1 MSWLKNNLIDAR
13 KNNIRLAVIGKIV
26 ESVVVE
32 KVDNVSNV
40 SNVRSE
46 NSNKSDRRDNEN
58 YRNLDSGEYR
68 SLDARK
74 NNIKILKTEGII
86 VEAGLLPHDPH
97 LDSLDE
103 HTPTQIMTINIL
115 ALRYCN

>member
-1 MSWLKNNLIDAR
+1 MKNNVIDAR

-26 ESVVVE
+26 ESLVVE
-32 KVDNVSNV
+32 KVDNV

-46 NSNKSDRRDNEN
+46 NSNKGDRRDNEN

-74 NNIKILKTEGII
+74 NNIKILKKGMYNCRGG
-86 VEAGLLPHDPH
+86 A
-97 LDSLDE
+97 
-103 HTPTQIMTINIL
+103 PTT
-115 ALRYCN
+115 

>member
-1 MSWLKNNLIDAR
+1 MKTIDSVVDAR
-13 KNNIRLAVIGKIV
+13 KNNIRLEVVGKIV
-26 ESVVVE
+26 ESVA
-32 KVDNVSNV
+32 VDNVSNV

-58 YRNLDSGEYR
+58 YRNLDNGEYR

-74 NNIKILKTEGII
+74 NNIKILKTVNIEIRR
-86 VEAGLLPHDPH
+86 GLLPHDPH

-103 HTPTQIMTINIL
+103 HTPAQTMTINIL
-115 ALRYCN
+115 ALRYCSVYN

>member
-1 MSWLKNNLIDAR
+1 MHYGLDD
-13 KNNIRLAVIGKIV
+13 IRLAVIGKIV

-40 SNVRSE
+40 SNVRNVRSE

-74 NNIKILKTEGII
+74 NNIKISYSWRMRD
-86 VEAGLLPHDPH
+86 GL
-97 LDSLDE
+97 
-103 HTPTQIMTINIL
+103 
-115 ALRYCN
+115 R